1 LWRISEMMATRGV
14 DGAGVSGGVLQVY
27 DPALCCST
35 GVCGPE
41 VDGALVRF
49 AADLEWVKKK
59 GVAVERYNA
68 AHDAGAFVGNPVV
81 RRALQERGSAGL
93 PLVLWA
99 GEAVV
104 SGAYPDRAEL
114 ARIVGLSRG
123 LDGAT
128 EPDPGGAG

>member
-1 LWRISEMMATRGV
+1 MMTRR
-14 DGAGVSGGVLQVY
+14 DEGAQVSGAVLQVY

-49 AADLEWVKKK
+49 AADLDWLKKQ

-68 AHDAGAFVGNPVV
+68 AHDAGAFVANPVI
-81 RRALQERGSAGL
+81 RRALQERGSGSL

-99 GEAVV
+99 GEPVA
-104 SGAYPDRAEL
+104 SGSYPDRADL
-114 ARIVGLSRG
+114 ARVAGLAPAG
-123 LDGAT
+123 PVGAT
-128 EPDPGGAG
+128 EAEPGGAA

>member
-1 LWRISEMMATRGV
+1 MTNRDGRGAKV
-14 DGAGVSGGVLQVY
+14 NGSVLEVY

-49 AADLEWVKKK
+49 AADLDWLARQ

-68 AHDAGAFVGNPVV
+68 AHDAGAFVGNPAV
-81 RRALQERGSAGL
+81 RRALQERGSECL

-104 SGAYPDRAEL
+104 SGAYPDRASL
-114 ARIVGLSRG
+114 AQAVGLAPPAPAGGTDSG
-123 LDGAT
+123 PDGA
-128 EPDPGGAG
+128 G

>member
-1 LWRISEMMATRGV
+1 MTDRG
-14 DGAGVSGGVLQVY
+14 DAGERMDGGVLQVY

-49 AADLEWVKKK
+49 AADLDWLKKQ

-81 RRALQERGSAGL
+81 RRALQEGGSGSL

-99 GEAVV
+99 GETVA
-104 SGAYPDRAEL
+104 SGAYPDRAAL
-114 ARIVGLSRG
+114 ARVAGLAPAG
-123 LDGAT
+123 PAGAT
-128 EPDPGGAG
+128 EPDPGSVA